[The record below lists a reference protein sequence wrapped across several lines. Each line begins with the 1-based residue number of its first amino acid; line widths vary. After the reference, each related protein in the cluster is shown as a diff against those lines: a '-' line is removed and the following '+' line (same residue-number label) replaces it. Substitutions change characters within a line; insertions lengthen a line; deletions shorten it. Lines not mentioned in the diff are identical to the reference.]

1 VRDGLL
7 DRIGQ
12 DGVQAILADAFQP
25 YREASGE

>member
-12 DGVQAILADAFQP
+12 DGVQAILADAFHP
-25 YREASGE
+25 YRASGE